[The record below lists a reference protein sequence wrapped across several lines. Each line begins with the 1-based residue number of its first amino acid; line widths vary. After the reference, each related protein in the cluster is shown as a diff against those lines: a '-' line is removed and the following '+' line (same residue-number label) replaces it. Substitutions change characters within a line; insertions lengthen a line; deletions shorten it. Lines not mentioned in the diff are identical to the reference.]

1 MAWLRL
7 VAWLQAGQG
16 LFSDDAKGFFL
27 FPKGIMVL
35 DVARWWE
42 GNSCWGWELCPPALY
57 PWYMQEVQLVLVG
70 HEPVL
75 DGTWWVL
82 GYNLRSPVFI
92 FAFLAKL
99 QPQMGWSRL
108 NRLLCKLAGRRM
120 FVACYRVLPSCPWW
134 WHLEKLL
141 CFPRRC
147 VLEDLFQWYLWVP
160 SPCIKHCKGAVV
172 PAPPSPREFPS
183 CLKLGQESES
193 ELQQRRLLLAPA
205 LLQSCKQCASQQ
217 GIEQ

>member
-134 WHLEKLL
+134 WHLKS
-141 CFPRRC
+141 FYA
-147 VLEDLFQWYLWVP
+147 FQEGVCWKTSSSGTSGFL
-160 SPCIKHCKGAVV
+160 H
-172 PAPPSPREFPS
+172 
-183 CLKLGQESES
+183 
-193 ELQQRRLLLAPA
+193 PA
-205 LLQSCKQCASQQ
+205 LSTAKELWCPHLHLPGNSPAVWSWARKVSQNCSR
-217 GIEQ
+217 GGCS